1 METQKYEPL
10 GTHNPASTMANS
22 ESVLYHSHLTHL
34 LLPTVLEADLRY
46 HVISPIRVSVWMFN
60 KDFIKNIDLK

>member
-46 HVISPIRVSVWMFN
+46 HVISPIRVSV
-60 KDFIKNIDLK
+60 